1 MRTLKL
7 RWFTNPETLGP
18 VGRFLL
24 ATFINRFRDDLAM
37 PGIYPPSPESQT
49 QHYFFQV
56 ATMLTSSAGW
66 PESFEQALLQVEYM
80 AEAAAPTEPR
90 SEADGLAD
98 AGPLADAR
106 GSVDLG
112 EAVRLWLKNHPTDD
126 EREVER
132 AIEADKLRIEE
143 DKAREAASRA
153 NQLRAEESRVER
165 QTHTPEP
172 IPAHRFWHSDDE
184 GSEDWRQDA
193 KIERGRIIVG
203 QYGCAQCHQCAFPA
217 VDDPPAGP

>member
-7 RWFTNPETLGP
+7 RWFTNPETLVP
-18 VGRFLL
+18 VVRFLL

-56 ATMLTSSAGW
+56 ATMLSSSAGW
-66 PESFEQALLQVEYM
+66 PESFEQALLQVEEM

-106 GSVDLG
+106 GSVLG
-112 EAVRLWLKNHPTDD
+112 RLCLG
-126 EREVER
+126 
-132 AIEADKLRIEE
+132 LFG
-143 DKAREAASRA
+143 AALISF
-153 NQLRAEESRVER
+153 L
-165 QTHTPEP
+165 
-172 IPAHRFWHSDDE
+172 D
-184 GSEDWRQDA
+184 
-193 KIERGRIIVG
+193 
-203 QYGCAQCHQCAFPA
+203 
-217 VDDPPAGP
+217 